1 MTQMRTTLGVS
12 SSATERWA
20 SEFDAKLQALHQEV
34 QRSLRTRNS
43 THMKATPGKYSRRIS
58 PRATRLELAHR
69 GSQKVVRCPE
79 EQFLRVVTPA
89 ILYYV
94 SRGVPCQKL
103 VGYEEGNLACL
114 NPDDRKALL
123 QQLLQLRFMLW
134 IFINEDLLPTLIPKG
149 PSSQFR
155 SHLVIEGGL
164 VASWTDSMID
174 WDYRQRRIVHRWTHS
189 TEALRRAM
197 RKSWPEAGKLFFGLV
212 RFQSSCR
219 PIRKVLPFM
228 VTIGKRE
235 AFLVFTPPT
244 GMVLFADRTYV
255 DC

>member
-1 MTQMRTTLGVS
+1 MTQMRTALGVS

-69 GSQKVVRCPE
+69 GSKKVVRCPE

-114 NPDDRKALL
+114 NSDGRKALL

-134 IFINEDLLPTLIPKG
+134 LFTNKYSVFELITIRHPT
-149 PSSQFR
+149 QFR
-155 SHLVIEGGL
+155 SRLLIEDGL
-164 VASWTDSMID
+164 SASWVRSRLTKDLPPHHAECWRACIA
-174 WDYRQRRIVHRWTHS
+174 VHPNNSAHPWPLAR
-189 TEALRRAM
+189 M
-197 RKSWPEAGKLFFGLV
+197 RFVK
-212 RFQSSCR
+212 
-219 PIRKVLPFM
+219 
-228 VTIGKRE
+228 
-235 AFLVFTPPT
+235 
-244 GMVLFADRTYV
+244 FADRNTVAIWIYRTI
-255 DC
+255 